1 MSAAYRFGGTWTVP
15 HPVGAVAG
23 ALVDL
28 ERYPQWWPEV
38 VAVAGL
44 GPDDAR
50 VLCRSVL
57 PYTLDLV
64 LHAVHREPPLLETT
78 VSGDLDGVVRWRL
91 SEEPDGTTRMQFDQ
105 EVDVRGLL
113 AVASYVARPLLRW
126 NHDRMMRSCIA
137 GLTRHLSN

>member
-1 MSAAYRFGGTWTVP
+1 MSATYRFGGTWTVP
-15 HPVGAVAG
+15 HPLPAVAG

-28 ERYPQWWPEV
+28 ERYPEWWPEV

-78 VSGDLDGVVRWRL
+78 VGGDLRGVVRWRL
-91 SEEPDGTTRMQFDQ
+91 SEEPDGSTRMEFDQ
-105 EVDVRGLL
+105 EVDVDGLL
-113 AVASYVARPLLRW
+113 AAASYVARPLLRW

-137 GLTRHLSN
+137 GLRSHLAG